1 MNLTQIHFPN
11 KYPDNEEPV
20 ASTRDDDDD
29 NENRTSHITTLTR
42 KGLAKPH
49 ESPDKALE
57 RKIATVERRRLQ
69 EMELQ
74 LRNREKE
81 VLQESES
88 DRHERESHQKQTK
101 LRSQQPSRF
110 WTSLPRKKLD
120 YSCTLN

>member
-29 NENRTSHITTLTR
+29 NENRTTGSHITTLTR

-69 EMELQ
+69 ELEPQ
-74 LRNREKE
+74 LRKREK
-81 VLQESES
+81 
-88 DRHERESHQKQTK
+88 K
-101 LRSQQPSRF
+101 
-110 WTSLPRKKLD
+110 
-120 YSCTLN
+120 